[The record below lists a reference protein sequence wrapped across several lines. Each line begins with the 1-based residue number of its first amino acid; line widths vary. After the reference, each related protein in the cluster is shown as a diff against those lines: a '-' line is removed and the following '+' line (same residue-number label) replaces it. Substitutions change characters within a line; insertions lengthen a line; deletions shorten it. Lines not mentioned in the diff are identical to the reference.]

1 MQKKSKKNLIIKA
14 IKKTA
19 KITAISAGCIFFV
32 MILLAFTPAPF
43 YMYYH
48 LGTDSEQV
56 EESFSPKHIV
66 MLGGAGMPSQGNL
79 IRLFYTAG
87 FAQPDTEII
96 ILHPKDS
103 LCQQTME
110 QELIAKGID
119 SENITFIT
127 EGSNTHSQILQL
139 KHQRPELLQQ
149 DLLVITSPEYLTRT
163 VKCFRKLGFTA
174 VHGKGA
180 FEATV
185 DFDLSLKDKKVEGN
199 KTVPLVENTNL
210 RYTFWNYLKLEIDC
224 YREYVAIGY
233 YKVKG
238 WI

>member
-1 MQKKSKKNLIIKA
+1 MKKVLQI
-14 IKKTA
+14 IKKTI
-19 KITAISAGCIFFV
+19 KIAAISGGCLFFV
-32 MILLAFTPAPF
+32 IVLLAFTPAPF

-48 LGTDSEQV
+48 LGTDSKMMDK
-56 EESFSPKHIV
+56 SFSPTHIV

-87 FAQPDTEII
+87 FAQSDTEII

-103 LCQQTME
+103 LCQQSMT
-110 QELIAKGID
+110 QELTAKGID
-119 SENITFIT
+119 TEKITFIT

-139 KHQRPELLQQ
+139 KYQRPELLHQ

-163 VKCFRKLGFTA
+163 VKCFRKLGFTSI
-174 VHGKGA
+174 HGEGA

-185 DFDLSLKDKKVEGN
+185 DFDLSLKNKKTEGN
-199 KTVPLVENTNL
+199 KLIPLIESSNL

-224 YREYVAIGY
+224 FREYTAIGY
-233 YKVKG
+233 YKLKG

>member
-1 MQKKSKKNLIIKA
+1 MKILQP
-14 IKKTA
+14 IKKTL
-19 KITAISAGCIFFV
+19 KITAFTGGCLFFV
-32 MILLAFTPAPF
+32 MIVLAFTPAPF

-48 LGTDSEQV
+48 LGTDSHRTEV
-56 EESFSPKHIV
+56 AFSPEHIV

-79 IRLFYTAG
+79 IRLYYTAG
-87 FAQPDTEII
+87 FAQPETEII

-103 LCQQTME
+103 LCQAVMT
-110 QELIAKGID
+110 QELTAKGITL
-119 SENITFIT
+119 ENITFIT

-174 VHGKGA
+174 VYGQGA

-185 DFDLSLKDKKVEGN
+185 DFDLSLKDKELEGN
-199 KTVPLVENTNL
+199 KLIPSVENTNL

-224 YREYVAIGY
+224 LREYAAIGY
-233 YKVKG
+233 YKLKG